1 MMLTSWDFSF
11 LWFSHL
17 VDLLFR
23 LAFFCRSE
31 EQASISALLAL
42 RKSDRRAIP
51 SLLTLLRLESLDQD
65 EQEILN
71 EHMYDPEEV

>member
-1 MMLTSWDFSF
+1 
-11 LWFSHL
+11 

-23 LAFFCRSE
+23 LAFFCKSE
-31 EQASISALLAL
+31 EHDSISALVAL

-51 SLLTLLRLESLDQD
+51 ALLTLLRLESLDQD